1 MALSS
6 DLISQF
12 VKITKDETSDKK
24 ETIVYGTVHKEDPSV
39 FVKIDG
45 SNVYTPVSTT
55 SDTVEGE
62 RVIVMIKDH
71 KAVIT
76 GNASSPS
83 ARSEDVKNLEI
94 VVADKVSTSELE
106 AQNAVI
112 ENLKSDNVT
121 ITGKLTAAEANI
133 ETLQT
138 DKLDASEAD
147 IKYATIE
154 NLNAANANIENLQT
168 DKLSV
173 SDANIKYATI
183 DFTNIGKA
191 AIEQFFSKSG
201 MISNLVVGESTIT
214 GKLVGVT
221 ISGDSIEANTIKAD
235 KLVVL
240 GSDGLYYKLNVNALG
255 EATASSDEKYQNGLD
270 GSAIIAKTI
279 TATQISVHDLVAFGA
294 TIGGFHITN
303 NSIYSGVKESA
314 GSTTRGIYFDNDG
327 QFVVGDSSNYIKF
340 FKDTDETY
348 KLDISAKSIKF
359 GSSGKSIEEEVD
371 SLEEAADGNSHSII
385 DIGSKLEILDR
396 IVTSVVGE
404 DGETRFIQTS
414 DGFKFDLTGTN
425 DKLDEIQTNT
435 GNIRSDLDDAK
446 TSIDGINSSIVE
458 LNNSIN
464 SIGVYQ
470 SYISFGTDS
479 DGKPTIELGKQDSA
493 FRVIITNEAIKFMEG
508 NNMPAYIN
516 NQTLFINKASIN
528 NELSQGKF
536 VWIARTDSNGNG
548 NYGLTWR
555 G

>member
-24 ETIVYGTVHKEDPSV
+24 ETIVYGTVHKEDSSV

-94 VVADKVSTSELE
+94 VVAGKVSTSELE

-112 ENLKSDNVT
+112 ENLKSDNITITGKLTTAEADIDNLKTDNAT
-121 ITGKLTAAEANI
+121 ITGKLTAAEGKI
-133 ETLQT
+133 SSLETS
-138 DKLDASEAD
+138 KLSAEDAD
-147 IKYATIE
+147 IKYA
-154 NLNAANANIENLQT
+154 N
-168 DKLSV
+168 
-173 SDANIKYATI
+173 I

-279 TATQISVHDLVAFGA
+279 TATQISVQDLVAFGA
-294 TIGGFHITN
+294 TIGGFHITED
-303 NSIYSGVKESA
+303 SIYSGVKESA
-314 GSTTRGIYFDNDG
+314 GITTRGIYFDNDG

-340 FKDTDETY
+340 FKDTDGTY

-359 GSSGKSIEEEVD
+359 GSSGKSVEDEVNSLRDEITTLLRIESSRGTVFKND
-371 SLEEAADGNSHSII
+371 NISTVL
-385 DIGSKLEILDR
+385 
-396 IVTSVVGE
+396 SVV
-404 DGETRFIQTS
+404 IYH
-414 DGFKFDLTGTN
+414 GTQR
-425 DKLDEIQTNT
+425 I
-435 GNIRSDLDDAK
+435 
-446 TSIDGINSSIVE
+446 
-458 LNNSIN
+458 
-464 SIGVYQ
+464 
-470 SYISFGTDS
+470 TDS
-479 DGKPTIELGKQDSA
+479 DTMKSVFGSGAYLQWKWQRLDDDAYGVISSSDSRFSNNGFSFTISPEDVNTKVTFMCELI
-493 FRVIITNEAIKFMEG
+493 V
-508 NNMPAYIN
+508 
-516 NQTLFINKASIN
+516 
-528 NELSQGKF
+528 
-536 VWIARTDSNGNG
+536 
-548 NYGLTWR
+548 
-555 G
+555 

>member
-24 ETIVYGTVHKEDPSV
+24 ETIVYGTVHKEDSSV

-154 NLNAANANIENLQT
+154 NLSAANANIENLQT

-240 GSDGLYYKLNVNALG
+240 GSDGLYYKLNVNSLG

-279 TATQISVHDLVAFGA
+279 TATQISVQDLVAFGA
-294 TIGGFHITN
+294 TIGGFHITDD
-303 NSIYSGVKESA
+303 SIYSGVKKSA
-314 GSTTRGIYFDNDG
+314 GNTTRGIYFDNDG

-359 GSSGKSIEEEVD
+359 GSSGKSVEEEVD

-435 GNIRSDLDDAK
+435 GNIRSDLDEAK

-516 NQTLFINKASIN
+516 NQTLFINKASVN
-528 NELSQGKF
+528 KELSQGKF

>member
-24 ETIVYGTVHKEDPSV
+24 ETIVYGTVHKEDSSV

-112 ENLKSDNVT
+112 ENLKSDNIT
-121 ITGKLTAAEANI
+121 ITGKLTAAEADIDNLKTDNATI
-133 ETLQT
+133 TGKLTAAEGKISSLETS
-138 DKLDASEAD
+138 KLSAEDAD
-147 IKYATIE
+147 IKYA
-154 NLNAANANIENLQT
+154 N
-168 DKLSV
+168 
-173 SDANIKYATI
+173 I

-279 TATQISVHDLVAFGA
+279 TATQISVQDLVAFGA
-294 TIGGFHITN
+294 TIGGFHITED
-303 NSIYSGVKESA
+303 SIYSGVKESS
-314 GSTTRGIYFDNDG
+314 GITTRGIYFDNDG

-340 FKDTDETY
+340 FKDTDDTY

-359 GSSGKSIEEEVD
+359 GSSGKSVEDEVNSLRDEITTLLRIESSRGTVFKND
-371 SLEEAADGNSHSII
+371 NISTVL
-385 DIGSKLEILDR
+385 
-396 IVTSVVGE
+396 SVV
-404 DGETRFIQTS
+404 IYH
-414 DGFKFDLTGTN
+414 GTQR
-425 DKLDEIQTNT
+425 I
-435 GNIRSDLDDAK
+435 
-446 TSIDGINSSIVE
+446 
-458 LNNSIN
+458 
-464 SIGVYQ
+464 
-470 SYISFGTDS
+470 TDS
-479 DGKPTIELGKQDSA
+479 DTMKSVFGSGAYLQWKWQRLDDDAYGVISSSDSRFSNNGFSFTISPEDVNTKVTFMCELI
-493 FRVIITNEAIKFMEG
+493 V
-508 NNMPAYIN
+508 
-516 NQTLFINKASIN
+516 
-528 NELSQGKF
+528 
-536 VWIARTDSNGNG
+536 
-548 NYGLTWR
+548 
-555 G
+555 

>member
-24 ETIVYGTVHKEDPSV
+24 ETIVYGTVHKENSSV

-94 VVADKVSTSELE
+94 VVADKVSASELE

-112 ENLKSDNVT
+112 ENLRSDNIT
-121 ITGKLTAAEANI
+121 ITGKLTAAEADIDNLKTDNATI
-133 ETLQT
+133 TGKLTAAEGKISSLETS
-138 DKLDASEAD
+138 KLSAEDAD
-147 IKYATIE
+147 IKYA
-154 NLNAANANIENLQT
+154 N
-168 DKLSV
+168 
-173 SDANIKYATI
+173 I

-279 TATQISVHDLVAFGA
+279 TATQISVQDLVAFGA
-294 TIGGFHITN
+294 TIGGFHITED
-303 NSIYSGVKESA
+303 SIYSGVKESA
-314 GSTTRGIYFDNDG
+314 GITTRGIYFDNDG

-340 FKDTDETY
+340 FKDTDDTY

-359 GSSGKSIEEEVD
+359 GSSGKSVEDEVNSLRDEIATLLRIESSRGTVFKND
-371 SLEEAADGNSHSII
+371 NISTVL
-385 DIGSKLEILDR
+385 
-396 IVTSVVGE
+396 SVV
-404 DGETRFIQTS
+404 IYH
-414 DGFKFDLTGTN
+414 GTQR
-425 DKLDEIQTNT
+425 I
-435 GNIRSDLDDAK
+435 
-446 TSIDGINSSIVE
+446 
-458 LNNSIN
+458 
-464 SIGVYQ
+464 
-470 SYISFGTDS
+470 TDS
-479 DGKPTIELGKQDSA
+479 DTMKSVFGSGAYLQWKWQRLDDDAYGVISSSDSRFSNNGFSFTISPEDVNTKVTFMCELI
-493 FRVIITNEAIKFMEG
+493 V
-508 NNMPAYIN
+508 
-516 NQTLFINKASIN
+516 
-528 NELSQGKF
+528 
-536 VWIARTDSNGNG
+536 
-548 NYGLTWR
+548 
-555 G
+555 

>member
-12 VKITKDETSDKK
+12 VKITKDKTSDKK
-24 ETIVYGTVHKEDPSV
+24 ETIVYGTVHKEDSSV

-112 ENLKSDNVT
+112 ENLKSDNIT
-121 ITGKLTAAEANI
+121 ITGKLTAAEADIDNLKTDNATI
-133 ETLQT
+133 TGKLTAAEGKISSLETS
-138 DKLDASEAD
+138 KLSAEDAD
-147 IKYATIE
+147 IKYA
-154 NLNAANANIENLQT
+154 N
-168 DKLSV
+168 
-173 SDANIKYATI
+173 I

-270 GSAIIAKTI
+270 GSAIIAKTV
-279 TATQISVHDLVAFGA
+279 TATQISVQDLVAFGA
-294 TIGGFHITN
+294 TIGGFHITED
-303 NSIYSGVKESA
+303 SIYSGVKESA
-314 GSTTRGIYFDNDG
+314 GITTRGIYFDNDG

-340 FKDTDETY
+340 FKDTDDTY

-359 GSSGKSIEEEVD
+359 GSSGKSVEDEVNSLRDEITTLLRIESSRGTVFKND
-371 SLEEAADGNSHSII
+371 NISTVL
-385 DIGSKLEILDR
+385 
-396 IVTSVVGE
+396 SVV
-404 DGETRFIQTS
+404 IYH
-414 DGFKFDLTGTN
+414 GTQR
-425 DKLDEIQTNT
+425 I
-435 GNIRSDLDDAK
+435 
-446 TSIDGINSSIVE
+446 
-458 LNNSIN
+458 
-464 SIGVYQ
+464 
-470 SYISFGTDS
+470 TDS
-479 DGKPTIELGKQDSA
+479 DTMKSVFGSGAYLQWKWQRLDDDAYGVISSSDSRFSNNGFSFTISPEDVNTKVTFMCELI
-493 FRVIITNEAIKFMEG
+493 V
-508 NNMPAYIN
+508 
-516 NQTLFINKASIN
+516 
-528 NELSQGKF
+528 
-536 VWIARTDSNGNG
+536 
-548 NYGLTWR
+548 
-555 G
+555 

>member
-24 ETIVYGTVHKEDPSV
+24 ETIVYGTVHKEDSSV

-55 SDTVEGE
+55 SDTAEGE

-294 TIGGFHITN
+294 TIGGFHITED
-303 NSIYSGVKESA
+303 SIYSGVKESA
-314 GSTTRGIYFDNDG
+314 GITTRGIYFDNDG

-340 FKDTDETY
+340 FKDTDDTY

-359 GSSGKSIEEEVD
+359 GSSGKSVEDEVNSLRDEITTLLRIESSRGTVFKND
-371 SLEEAADGNSHSII
+371 NISTVL
-385 DIGSKLEILDR
+385 
-396 IVTSVVGE
+396 SVV
-404 DGETRFIQTS
+404 IYH
-414 DGFKFDLTGTN
+414 GTQR
-425 DKLDEIQTNT
+425 I
-435 GNIRSDLDDAK
+435 
-446 TSIDGINSSIVE
+446 
-458 LNNSIN
+458 
-464 SIGVYQ
+464 
-470 SYISFGTDS
+470 TDS
-479 DGKPTIELGKQDSA
+479 DTMKSVFGSGAYLQWKWQRLDDDAYGVISSSDSRFSNNGFSFTLSPEDVNTKVTFMCELI
-493 FRVIITNEAIKFMEG
+493 V
-508 NNMPAYIN
+508 
-516 NQTLFINKASIN
+516 
-528 NELSQGKF
+528 
-536 VWIARTDSNGNG
+536 
-548 NYGLTWR
+548 
-555 G
+555 